1 MTNGSFRCRWSK
13 LMLAL
18 LCLKLLT
25 FLLTLPLFYL
35 PTCLP
40 ACLHTCLAKYPHAYQ
55 NKHTCRNTQ
64 VGSLDGVPN
73 IGEWL
78 TLKQWTADRQCDGG
92 KQWTADREFEDGL
105 SLSLSL
111 SLSLPPSLYPF
122 CPSPFVFLFPIR
134 TAKPHTH
141 PPSTVSVSSC
151 SL

>member
-1 MTNGSFRCRWSK
+1 
-13 LMLAL
+13 MLAL

-92 KQWTADREFEDGL
+92 KQWTADREFEDGI

-111 SLSLPPSLYPF
+111 FLPPSTLSAPPHLF
-122 CPSPFVFLFPIR
+122 FFFRFALPSLTRIR
-134 TAKPHTH
+134 PLQYLLVVVAYE
-141 PPSTVSVSSC
+141 
-151 SL
+151 